1 LREERLSMGIKLAPG
16 FGKYHPAAGAFE
28 QLVLELAFE
37 RPNLLA
43 KSRLRNPKL
52 MLGLSETSEL
62 GDVNEVRELLEVRGA
77 SGGSRRYASR
87 EYQV

>member
-1 LREERLSMGIKLAPG
+1 MGVKLAPG
-16 FGKYHPAAGAFE
+16 FGQYHPAAGAFE

-62 GDVNEVRELLEVRGA
+62 GDVNEVRELLRSKAPPEVRAGML
-77 SGGSRRYASR
+77 SR